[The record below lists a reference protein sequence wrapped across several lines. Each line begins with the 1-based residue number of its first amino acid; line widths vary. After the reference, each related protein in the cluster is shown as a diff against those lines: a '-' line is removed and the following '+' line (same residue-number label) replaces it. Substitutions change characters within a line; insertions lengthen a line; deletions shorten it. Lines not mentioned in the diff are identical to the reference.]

1 MHAAVL
7 RRLLPHTQ
15 PLNDTS
21 ASGATAQRSSPR
33 TPPSGQGGAMGD
45 LGAFF
50 GHLGHDLQGIFQ
62 PGQDGH
68 DGKGDDGGLNSMKPR
83 VPSLD
88 AFIHAD
94 VLQARGLLPRELR
107 GAESAHW
114 TVDPLVQA
122 QVLVDDGDG
131 GVHHTTGSRTATRV
145 QTLRPV
151 WDEELLLKDVGGA
164 DAVRFSVYDDAAL
177 GAADCLGYVDVPL
190 PPRPQPLAKRGRR
203 GKADEEPPLTAGWFA
218 LTATSEQWSKLW
230 PVMSKCGRSDRDP
243 APLGELHI
251 RLAWGVGVPNPV
263 VSHRPPLRRRLAHL
277 VLRVHSVMDVPHA
290 ERPAVIARLEHQV
303 GITPEQPLT
312 ANKEWFEDDAT
323 FVFAVTEITADLVMS
338 VVRAGNTMDRSKTV
352 GEVIV
357 PVASL
362 LGHKA
367 QSRWV
372 NILPPREPGEALL
385 RPRRKPKQPLGRLC
399 FTASLDL
406 EDFSTPFAYLG
417 EDVPPREC
425 PPGKDKSVTFS
436 PERLHVSLGRVLDC
450 VFGCVFAPLRT
461 LLFLQA
467 WLSPLLNVLLLGLLL
482 LLTHPRVW
490 NTTLVCLPLW
500 LLLLP
505 FLNGLVSTLIQADEP
520 VPLYKEDA
528 EAFARAQVEAE
539 QYEEHRLA
547 LLTEARN
554 KLLGACPRYGYF
566 AAAHRFLRARYPFRF
581 PQRSLKTT
589 TRRWRSTGW
598 RTSPSGWRCRI

>member
-1 MHAAVL
+1 
-7 RRLLPHTQ
+7 
-15 PLNDTS
+15 
-21 ASGATAQRSSPR
+21 
-33 TPPSGQGGAMGD
+33 MGD

-50 GHLGHDLQGIFQ
+50 GHLGGQVQGIFH
-62 PGQDGH
+62 PGH
-68 DGKGDDGGLNSMKPR
+68 DGPDGDKSDGLNSMKPR

-94 VLQARGLLPRELR
+94 VLQARGLLPRDLR
-107 GAESAHW
+107 GSESAHW

-122 QVLVDDGDG
+122 QVLVVDGDG
-131 GVHHTTGSRTATRV
+131 DGEVHHATGSRTATRV

-164 DAVRFSVYDDAAL
+164 DAVRFSVFDDAAL

-190 PPRPQPLAKRGRR
+190 PPRPQPLAARGRR
-203 GKADEEPPLTAGWFA
+203 AKADEEPPLTSGWYA
-218 LTATSEQWSKLW
+218 LTATSEQWAKLW
-230 PVMSKCGRSDRDP
+230 PAMSKCGRSERDP
-243 APLGELHI
+243 TPLGELHI

-263 VSHRPPLRRRLAHL
+263 LSHRPPLRRRLAHL
-277 VLRVHSVMDVPHA
+277 VLRVHCVMEVPHA

-312 ANKEWFEDDAT
+312 SNREWPEDDAT

-338 VVRAGNTMDRSKTV
+338 VVRAGNTMERSKTV
-352 GEVIV
+352 GEVII

-362 LGHKA
+362 LGRRAK
-367 QSRWV
+367 SRWV
-372 NILPPREPGEALL
+372 NIMPPREPGEALL

-399 FTASLDL
+399 VTASLDL

-425 PPGKDKSVTFS
+425 PPGKDKSATFS

-450 VFGCVFAPLRT
+450 VFGCMFAPLRT

-467 WLSPLLNVLLLGLLL
+467 WLSPLLNLVLIATLL
-482 LLTHPRVW
+482 LLTHPSVW

-500 LLLLP
+500 LVLSP
-505 FLNGLVSTLIQADEP
+505 FLHGLVSTLIQADEP
-520 VPLYKEDA
+520 VPLYKEDV

-539 QYEEHRLA
+539 QHEEHRQA
-547 LLTEARN
+547 LFTEARN
-554 KLLGACPRYGYF
+554 KLLEVRRAHAGSSCGRCCCVLTPLRRQTEAGEPRPIAGAAPAG
-566 AAAHRFLRARYPFRF
+566 AQAHPACNEPPEARNGRHG
-581 PQRSLKTT
+581 PQ
-589 TRRWRSTGW
+589 G
-598 RTSPSGWRCRI
+598 G

>member
-1 MHAAVL
+1 
-7 RRLLPHTQ
+7 
-15 PLNDTS
+15 
-21 ASGATAQRSSPR
+21 
-33 TPPSGQGGAMGD
+33 MGD

-50 GHLGHDLQGIFQ
+50 GALGGQVQSIFHPGPEGHDE
-62 PGQDGH
+62 
-68 DGKGDDGGLNSMKPR
+68 KSDGGLNSMKPR
-83 VPSLD
+83 VPRLD

-94 VLQARGLLPRELR
+94 VLQARGLLPRDLR
-107 GAESAHW
+107 VSEHAHSAGL
-114 TVDPLVQA
+114 DPLVQA
-122 QVLVDDGDG
+122 QVLVGDGDG
-131 GVHHTTGSRTATRV
+131 SAHHAAGSRTATRV

-151 WDEELLLKDVGGA
+151 WDEELLLKDVAGA
-164 DAVRFSVYDDAAL
+164 DAVRFSVFDDAAL
-177 GAADCLGYVDVPL
+177 GPADCLGYVDVPL
-190 PPRPQPLAKRGRR
+190 PPRPQPLQAGVPPS
-203 GKADEEPPLTAGWFA
+203 DELPYTHGWFA
-218 LTATSEQWSKLW
+218 LTATSEQWGKLW
-230 PVMSKCGRSDRDP
+230 PAMSKCGRSERDP
-243 APLGELHI
+243 SPLGELHI

-263 VSHRPPLRRRLAHL
+263 LSHRPPLRRRLAHL
-277 VLRVHSVMDVPHA
+277 VLRVHCVMEVPHT

-312 ANKEWFEDDAT
+312 SNREWHEDDAT

-482 LLTHPRVW
+482 LLTHPSVW

-554 KLLGACPRYGYF
+554 KLLGACPCYR
-566 AAAHRFLRARYPFRF
+566 
-581 PQRSLKTT
+581 
-589 TRRWRSTGW
+589 
-598 RTSPSGWRCRI
+598 